1 MDPMLFTDD
10 WKEFLRLA
18 NSHRLKYLVVGGVAV
33 SLHGH
38 TRSTHDIDIWIEN
51 SIPNIVKLKKT
62 MTSFGFLEQAET
74 VPIKMGKRDV
84 LFLGK
89 TPFRIDILSGISGL
103 TFAKVFRSRQ
113 DFDVDGML
121 VPVIDLENLIIN
133 KEASGRH
140 KDLADVEVLRQFL
153 PEAD

>member
-51 SIPNIVKLKKT
+51 SVANINRLKKT
-62 MTSFGFLEQAET
+62 MTSFGFLEQAES
-74 VPIKMGKRDV
+74 VPNKMGNRDV

-103 TFAKVFRSRQ
+103 TFARVFRSKQ
-113 DFDVDGML
+113 DFDVDGIL

-140 KDLADVEVLRQFL
+140 KDLADVEVLRQIRFTD
-153 PEAD
+153 E

>member
-38 TRSTHDIDIWIEN
+38 TRSTHDIDIWVEN
-51 SIPNIVKLKKT
+51 SIANINRLKKT
-62 MTSFGFLEQAET
+62 MTSFGFLEQADT
-74 VPIKMGKRDV
+74 VPKKMGKRDV

-103 TFAKVFRSRQ
+103 TFAKVFRSKQ
-113 DFDVDGML
+113 DFNVDGMHI
-121 VPVIDLENLIIN
+121 PVIDLENLIIN

-140 KDLADVEVLRQFL
+140 KDLADVEVLRQIMS
-153 PEAD
+153 ADE